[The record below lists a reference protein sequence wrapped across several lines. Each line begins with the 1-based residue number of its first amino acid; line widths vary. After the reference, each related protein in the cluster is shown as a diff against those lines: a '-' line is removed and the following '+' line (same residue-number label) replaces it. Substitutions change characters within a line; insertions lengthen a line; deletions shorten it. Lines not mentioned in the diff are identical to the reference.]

1 MDKKNKFLT
10 AISIGCATVWFS
22 THCGA
27 GFASGTQEL
36 QYFANHGWFG
46 VFMPIITFIIIAV
59 TYYVGLETA
68 RQTDKWGYE
77 GWSKEA
83 YGGASKFLTPAMD
96 LSIVITTIAAT
107 AASIATG
114 GVLGNQYLN
123 LPIWVGSAFMF
134 VAITLLVIFGENI
147 VRKNAMIMTSV
158 ILIIILIVMVAG
170 LIKFAPDIA
179 RLMGEHYVNPASSKF
194 SIKGTDETVEGSL
207 GNAILWALAYAGFQV
222 GAIGG
227 ITASFK
233 GAKSK
238 AEAKGAMTLGC
249 ILNIFMLVGICL
261 LIFSGMPEIYTDE
274 QARLLPTVFIV
285 NQLDIPALGVLYPL
299 LLFLALI
306 TTGVGFVFGILTRI
320 EPYVLNN
327 MENKV
332 AKKAIISVAVLIVCF
347 MISKLGLMFVIKV
360 AYKYLGIF
368 NWLFIILPL
377 WTLGFKNIKRR
388 DRLSATEASDNMNA

>member
-1 MDKKNKFLT
+1 MKKRTRYLS
-10 AISIGCATVWFS
+10 AVSVGCATVWFS

-46 VFMPIITFIIIAV
+46 VFAPIITFTIIAL

-68 RQTDKWGYE
+68 RQTDKWGYDT
-77 GWSKEA
+77 WSKEA
-83 YGGASKFLTPAMD
+83 YGPASRILTPAMD
-96 LSIVITTIAAT
+96 LTIVITTIAAT

-114 GVLGNQYLN
+114 GLLGKQYLN
-123 LPIWVGSAFMF
+123 LPIWIGSVFMF
-134 VAITLLVIFGENI
+134 ISITLLVIFGVNI
-147 VRKNAMIMTSV
+147 VRKNAMLMTAI
-158 ILIIILIVMVAG
+158 ILVIILIVMVAG
-170 LIKFAPDIA
+170 LVKFGHRAGDLISQ
-179 RLMGEHYVNPASSKF
+179 HYVNPQSSKF
-194 SIKGTDETVEGSL
+194 SITGTGGSVKGNI
-207 GNAILWALAYAGFQV
+207 GNCLLWALAYAGFQV

-233 GAKSK
+233 GGQTRE
-238 AEAKGAMTLGC
+238 EAKGAMLLGWF
-249 ILNIFMLVGICL
+249 LNISMLVGICI
-261 LIFSGMPEIYTDE
+261 LIFSHMPEIYMDE
-274 QARLLPTVFIV
+274 QSRLLPTVYIV
-285 NQLDIPALGVLYPL
+285 NQLDIPVLGILYPI

-327 MENKV
+327 MENQV
-332 AKKAIISVAVLIVCF
+332 LKKAIISILVLFVCF

-368 NWLFIILPL
+368 NWIFIIIPL
-377 WTLGFKNIKRR
+377 WILGYRNIGRR
-388 DRLSATEASDNMNA
+388 NASNNL